1 MAEQGY
7 LSLLMGMVQDRA
19 GEGPKWQGGTAE

>member
-7 LSLLMGMVQDRA
+7 LSLLMGTAQDRA